1 MSASGQV
8 TSANRAFR
16 KVCGV
21 VLSILA
27 GLLLLLAFDILRPRN
42 APSFGM
48 LLSRA
53 WPALPIVGL
62 CSLSLWAWSRAW
74 RDRPQHAAVARRL
87 RQVGL
92 VFGVVVGMP
101 VALMMVEY
109 CCYEP
114 VKFTYLIYRVEHA
127 ASPEAERAAFRLA
140 ARWGRVWELKNNTL
154 LAPGLPRACALFA
167 RQQHAGSKLGAAP
180 AGAGRSGPGELAESR
195 GSSKR
200 AGAEALLFLCVRGCG
215 YAWARP
221 YGPQPSSPL
230 PHPGHFLSTP
240 EPAEITLIAPP
251 RGKTAEAAAPRLEQ

>member
-1 MSASGQV
+1 MSASRQV

-92 VFGVVVGMP
+92 VLGVVVGIP

-114 VKFTYLIYRVEHA
+114 AKFTCLIYRVEHA

-180 AGAGRSGPGELAESR
+180 VGAGRSGPGEFGGVQRLVQAGGG
-195 GSSKR
+195 GSFAIPLRARLWLCLGTTLWTATKFSVAASWPFPLNTR
-200 AGAEALLFLCVRGCG
+200 AG
-215 YAWARP
+215 
-221 YGPQPSSPL
+221 
-230 PHPGHFLSTP
+230 
-240 EPAEITLIAPP
+240 
-251 RGKTAEAAAPRLEQ
+251 